1 MKLIKIMKVPIE
13 KILKKGVKLK
23 AKKLDEN
30 DPKVKTL
37 LDETLEE
44 QKRILDLL
52 KVPYEILNNRITI

>member
-1 MKLIKIMKVPIE
+1 MKVPIE

>member
-1 MKLIKIMKVPIE
+1 MKVPIE

-52 KVPYEILNNRITI
+52 KLLVLFMINSPLYKL